1 MMKKN
6 PLLLLL
12 AVVLM
17 AGCGSRPAIP
27 VSDRQTLVME
37 ASVLASGIS
46 AEKPDISSRE
56 GATVSQSTLYNE
68 RSVSVTVNYR
78 FYWYDVKGLEIHP
91 LEKPRSVTIPAQT
104 SVTVSSTASYPDARK
119 VRLYLSL

>member
-1 MMKKN
+1 MKKN

-68 RSVSVTVNYR
+68 RSVPVTVNYR

>member
-1 MMKKN
+1 MKRN

-27 VSDRQTLVME
+27 VNEDQALVME
-37 ASVLASGIS
+37 SSVLAAGIS
-46 AEKPDISSRE
+46 AEKPNISSVD
-56 GATVSQSTLYNE
+56 GATVSQSELYNE
-68 RSVSVTVNYR
+68 QAVPVVINYR
-78 FYWYDVKGLEIHP
+78 FFWYDAKGLEIHP
-91 LEKPRSVTIPAQT
+91 LEKTRSVTIPAK
-104 SVTVSSTASYPDARK
+104 SGLTVSSTASYPDARK

>member
-1 MMKKN
+1 MKRN

-27 VSDRQTLVME
+27 VNEDQALVME
-37 ASVLASGIS
+37 SSVLAAGIS
-46 AEKPDISSRE
+46 AEKPNISSID
-56 GATVSQSTLYNE
+56 GATVSQSELYNE
-68 RSVSVTVNYR
+68 QAVPVVINYR
-78 FYWYDVKGLEIHP
+78 FFWYDAKGLEIHP
-91 LEKPRSVTIPAQT
+91 LEKTRSVTIPAN
-104 SVTVSSTASYPDARK
+104 SGLTVSSTASYPYARK

>member
-1 MMKKN
+1 MKRN

-27 VSDRQTLVME
+27 VNEDQALVME
-37 ASVLASGIS
+37 SSVLAAGIS
-46 AEKPDISSRE
+46 AEKPNISSID
-56 GATVSQSTLYNE
+56 GATVSQSELYNE
-68 RSVSVTVNYR
+68 QAVPVVINYR
-78 FYWYDVKGLEIHP
+78 FFWYDAKGLEIHP
-91 LEKPRSVTIPAQT
+91 LEKTRSVTIPAK
-104 SVTVSSTASYPDARK
+104 SGLTVSSTASYPDARK

>member
-68 RSVSVTVNYR
+68 RSVPVTVNYR